1 MAISKTKKKEILD
14 KAKGIASDSPSI
26 VFVNFKGIKVS
37 DTSNMR
43 KELRKLGVKFN
54 VFKKTLLSKALS
66 EHKIEGVMP
75 ELEGEIAV
83 AYQAEKAGDIL
94 APAREVYSFVKK
106 FKDSLS
112 IVGGVFEGKYIGK
125 EDMVS
130 IATIPGRQVLIG
142 QFVNLINSPIQGLVI
157 SLDKIA
163 EKKTN

>member
-1 MAISKTKKKEILD
+1 
-14 KAKGIASDSPSI
+14 
-26 VFVNFKGIKVS
+26 
-37 DTSNMR
+37 
-43 KELRKLGVKFN
+43 
-54 VFKKTLLSKALS
+54 
-66 EHKIEGVMP
+66 MP